1 MRASDRSS
9 ESKPETSRGSS
20 PSTLTILRPALLPEI
35 LAMAQDSLVNNKLR
49 STLMIVGIVIGVSTL
64 VGMTALIR
72 GFDQSLRALLKEM
85 GPDTIFVM
93 KLSGVSILE
102 GNDITELLK
111 RPDLT
116 LSEANSIATQVAS
129 VRSVDVWLGSNTIQR
144 HERLTY
150 GRHET
155 TPMLVMGASGSFSE
169 VSFASLATGRFFTD
183 SEVRRRR
190 HVVVLGQGPF
200 RSLFPDEDPTGKRVR
215 IAGEEYTVVGTLQ
228 QRPNP
233 AGMELPMDDIVVIPF
248 TRYEAKYGI
257 SYSDNGQRDLMIVAA
272 PRSPE
277 LHAQAL
283 LEIEEIMRTR
293 HGLKVDEANDFDLV
307 TQDTALK
314 IWDGLT
320 QVTWIA
326 LIIISSIS
334 LTVGG
339 IGVMA
344 VMTMAVTE
352 RTREIGVRKAVGAR
366 KREILWQF
374 LAEAGLLT
382 STGGVL
388 GVIVGTGLGLIVH
401 FAFDFP
407 ISLPWWS
414 YALGLGISTGVG
426 VAFGTVPAVRA
437 AAVNPIDALHYE

>member
-1 MRASDRSS
+1 M
-9 ESKPETSRGSS
+9 SRDTS
-20 PSTLTILRPALLPEI
+20 PSTRVRFLGSALLPEI
-35 LAMAQDSLVNNKLR
+35 FAMAQDSLINNKLR
-49 STLMIVGIVIGVSTL
+49 SALMIVGIVIGVSTL

-85 GPDTIFVM
+85 GPDTVFVM

-102 GNDITELLK
+102 GNDPAELLK

-116 LSEANSIATQVAS
+116 LEDATTIATQVSS
-129 VRSVDVWLGSNTIQR
+129 VRSVDVWLGGNTIQR
-144 HERLTY
+144 LERLTY
-150 GRHET
+150 GRQET
-155 TPMLVMGASGSFSE
+155 TPMVVLGASGSFSE
-169 VSFASLATGRFFTD
+169 VSFAPIATGRFFTD

-190 HVVVLGQGPF
+190 RVVVLGQGAA
-200 RSLFPDEDPTGKRVR
+200 RSLFPSQDPTGKRVR
-215 IAGEEYTVVGTLQ
+215 IGGEEYTVVGALE

-233 AGMELPMDDIVVIPF
+233 AGMELRLDDLVVIPF
-248 TRYEAKYGI
+248 TRYETKYGI
-257 SYSDNGQRDLMIVAA
+257 SSSDDRQRDLMIVVA
-272 PRSPE
+272 PRRPE
-277 LHAQAL
+277 LHAQTL
-283 LEIEEIMRTR
+283 LEIEEILRRR
-293 HGLKVDEANDFDLV
+293 HGLTPDQANDFDLV
-307 TQDTALK
+307 TQDTAIK

-388 GVIVGTGLGLIVH
+388 GVIVGTCLGLIVH
-401 FAFDFP
+401 IAFAFP

-414 YALGLGISTGVG
+414 YALSLGISAGVG
-426 VAFGTVPAVRA
+426 IAFGTAPAVRA

>member
-1 MRASDRSS
+1 MSTA
-9 ESKPETSRGSS
+9 TS
-20 PSTLTILRPALLPEI
+20 PSIQRKFVRAALLREI
-35 LAMAQDSLVNNKLR
+35 FAMAQDSLLNNKLR
-49 STLMIVGIVIGVSTL
+49 SSLMILGIVIGVSTL

-72 GFDQSLRALLKEM
+72 GFDESLRTLLKEM

-102 GNDITELLK
+102 GNDVAELLQ
-111 RPDLT
+111 RPNLT
-116 LSEANSIATQVAS
+116 MEEATTIATQVTS
-129 VRSVDVWLGSNTIQR
+129 VKSVDVWLGGNLVQKR
-144 HERLTY
+144 ERLTY
-150 GRHET
+150 RGQET

-183 SEVRRRR
+183 TEVRRRR
-190 HVVVLGQGPF
+190 HVVVLGQGAS
-200 RSLFPDEDPTGKRVR
+200 RALFPSEEPTGKRIR
-215 IAGEEYTVVGTLQ
+215 IGGEEYTVVGTLEP
-228 QRPNP
+228 RPNP
-233 AGMELPMDDIVVIPF
+233 AGMELRLDDIVVIPF

-257 SYSDNGQRDLMIVAA
+257 SNSSDGGQRDLTIVVA
-272 PRSPE
+272 PKSPGLRS
-277 LHAQAL
+277 QAL
-283 LEIEEIMRTR
+283 FEIEEIMRIR
-293 HGLKVDEANDFDLV
+293 HGLTLDQANDFDLV
-307 TQDTALK
+307 TQEAAIK

-326 LIIISSIS
+326 LITISSIS
-334 LTVGG
+334 LAVGG

-388 GVIVGTGLGLIVH
+388 GVIVGTGVGLTVH
-401 FAFDFP
+401 FVFDFP

-414 YALGLGISTGVG
+414 YALGLGISTAVG
-426 VAFGTVPAVRA
+426 VAFGTVPAMRA

>member
-1 MRASDRSS
+1 MSS
-9 ESKPETSRGSS
+9 GIS
-20 PSTLTILRPALLPEI
+20 PSTRAALLRPAFLREI
-35 LAMAQDSLVNNKLR
+35 FAMAQDSLINNKLR

-72 GFDQSLRALLKEM
+72 GFDQSLRTLLKDM
-85 GPDTIFVM
+85 GPDTIFIM
-93 KLSGVSILE
+93 KLSGVSLLQ
-102 GNDITELLK
+102 GNDMKELLK
-111 RPDLT
+111 RPNLT
-116 LSEANSIATQVAS
+116 LEEATTIATQVIS
-129 VRSVDVWLGSNTIQR
+129 VRSVDVWLGVNTIQR
-144 HERLTY
+144 QERLSY
-150 GRHET
+150 GRHES
-155 TPMLVMGASGSFSE
+155 TPMVVMGASGRFSE
-169 VSFASLATGRFFTD
+169 VSFAPLATGRFFTD
-183 SEVRRRR
+183 SEVRRSRR
-190 HVVVLGQGPF
+190 VVVLGQGPS
-200 RSLFPDEDPTGKRVR
+200 RSLFPSEDPAGKRVR
-215 IAGEEYTVVGTLQ
+215 IGGEEYTVVGTLA

-233 AGMELPMDDIVVIPF
+233 AGMELRLDDIVVIPY

-257 SYSDNGQRDLMIVAA
+257 GSADDSLRDITIVVA
-272 PRSPE
+272 PQGPE
-277 LHAQAL
+277 LRARAL
-283 LEIEEIMRTR
+283 LEVEEILRIQ
-293 HGLKVDEANDFDLV
+293 HGLKADQVNDFDIV
-307 TQDTALK
+307 TQDTALR

-334 LTVGG
+334 LAVGG

-382 STGGVL
+382 STGGIL
-388 GVIVGTGLGLIVH
+388 GVIVGTGVGLIVH
-401 FAFDFP
+401 FAFEFP

-414 YALGLGISTGVG
+414 YALGLGISTAVG
-426 VAFGTVPAVRA
+426 VLFGTVPAVRA